1 MKKYLLLMFFL
12 FFWSCEDENS
22 GNDVIFKVTDTQ
34 HYSENFVIFIHH
46 SDNPDSDALA
56 KVQVEKGGT
65 ATFTENKI
73 EGGPFFGSNQLDIDL
88 SSIDNDFIVTIYQL
102 NDNPD
107 IRRSII
113 TNWNVKKGSEW
124 NITGLYDNYNE
135 AGISDQMISDPISPV
150 AGSDISDVL
159 FEQLASGYKTS
170 GNEGYCGDISN
181 SWSSFYA
188 NTSSSDQFN
197 YIIGLQLEDGSK
209 HLGTANVDWETCGSI
224 SATNWIQDALFE
236 LEVPFDISFDTDRV
250 VGYIRNY
257 NTISGKGNQYYETDY
272 QRLHPDDSGFSTNVI
287 DLLTTD
293 QVSFANKKYLNI
305 SARRTDG
312 IYGYSGTRYYD
323 NYTDGNVVDVRDLT
337 FNFDHN
343 EETGALTNITAENEI
358 DQLSFTYTVNIND
371 ILFFWTHY
379 LDPKHVNQ
387 ISLPKLD
394 IDLVNNLEW
403 GYAPQAYSYDV
414 YEGQDEVLNALR
426 VENTWYQTPK
436 TYRWS
441 WYSHPW
447 TETSMNSENENDKN
461 QKSLDKVWD

>member
-12 FFWSCEDENS
+12 FSWSCENEDS
-22 GNDVIFKVTDTQ
+22 GDDVIFKVTDAQ
-34 HYSENFVIFIHH
+34 HYSENFVVFIHH

-73 EGGPFFGSNQLDIDL
+73 EGGPFFGSNVLDIDL
-88 SSIDNDFIVTIYQL
+88 SSIDNDFIVTIYEL

-150 AGSDISDVL
+150 AGTEISSVF

-170 GNEGYCGDISN
+170 GNDGYCVDISN

-188 NTSSSDQFN
+188 NISSSDQFN
-197 YIIGLQLEDGSK
+197 YVIGLQLEDGSE

-236 LEVPFDISFDTDRV
+236 LEVPFDISFDKDRV

-257 NTISGKGNQYYETDY
+257 NTISGKGNKYYETDY
-272 QRLHPDDSGFSTNVI
+272 QRLNPDNSGFSTNVM

-305 SARRTDG
+305 SARRADG

-323 NYTDGNVVDVRDLT
+323 NYTYGNVVDVRDLT

-343 EETGALTNITAENEI
+343 EETGALANITAEDEI
-358 DQLSFTYTVNIND
+358 DQLSFSYRVSVND

-447 TETSMNSENENDKN
+447 SETSMNSENENDKN